1 MRILAAWFLSSAL
14 PLVSAAA
21 PTNLSPST
29 DAANPVA
36 LLSATQKDFL
46 YTKDIAARRTA
57 ITKNS
62 ATYETLF
69 CYGSQLKLSWTGTTG
84 ECTVS
89 VKRLADGQVV
99 WTGTSTAMS
108 VEVVNL
114 EIGAGY
120 EWTVSCGG
128 ESASATFYTEDTPPR
143 LIKTGEMKNM
153 RDLGGWTGTLDGK
166 QYKVRQNLLFR
177 GGAAD
182 SPSPDKY
189 LIPDDSERAFFYD
202 VVGLKNEVDFRD
214 FNDSKRGD
222 ISKNAKNNG
231 TYMIDLTGTHITYS
245 NISIE
250 NNETGSDKN
259 PNFPKVLKL
268 LTNPTNLPA
277 YFHCKSGRDRTGTCA
292 AVLLA
297 VLGVSKDDIV
307 RDYQTT
313 SDKDNYETTGGYYY
327 GGFKNFIENE
337 LGAYKDAKLSLA
349 ENVSAYLQDCG
360 ITPKEIE
367 TFRETMLEGYG
378 EEPPVVDPEDPS
390 TYSDLEPS
398 GEPEIS
404 TNLTMSVGGTLT
416 FSHRYR
422 KNLRYWLL
430 GSTNGTS
437 VAVAELNVPVAS
449 CTNFVGYSSRSTIKT
464 NEVTLTIQAAAPGT
478 AVISLGRQY
487 KSKQPVRAERYQILV
502 K

>member
-36 LLSATQKDFL
+36 LLDATQKDYL

-57 ITKNS
+57 IS
-62 ATYETLF
+62 ATYATLF

-84 ECTVS
+84 ECKVS
-89 VKRLADGQVV
+89 VKRLSDDKVV
-99 WTGTSTAMS
+99 WTGMSTTMS

-120 EWTVSCGG
+120 EWTVTCGG
-128 ESASATFYTEDTPPR
+128 VSASATFYTEDTPPR

-182 SPSPDKY
+182 SPKTRDDYTY
-189 LIPDDSERAFFYD
+189 LIKQDSDRDFFYN
-202 VVGLKNEVDFRD
+202 VVRLLNEVDLRD
-214 FNDSKRGD
+214 LRDNSTRGD
-222 ISKNAKNNG
+222 ISKTAKQNG
-231 TYMIDLTGTHITYS
+231 EYKIDLTGTHITYT
-245 NISIE
+245 NIAIE

-259 PNFPKVLKL
+259 PNFPAVLKL

-313 SDKDNYETTGGYYY
+313 SDKDNYETTGGYYN

-378 EEPPVVDPEDPS
+378 EEPPVVDPEDPAI
-390 TYSDLEPS
+390 DPEFEPS

-404 TNLTMSVGGTLT
+404 TNLAMSVGSELT

-430 GSTNGTS
+430 GSTND
-437 VAVAELNVPVAS
+437 VATAELNVPDAP
-449 CTNFVGYSSRSTIKT
+449 CTNYAGYQNRSTIKT
-464 NEVTLTIQAAAPGT
+464 NEVTLTIRAKTSGT

-487 KSKQPVRAERYQILV
+487 KLKEPVRAVRYQIEV